1 MPADGV
7 LDLRQFTMHEMRL
20 EPTESSANDPAL
32 IVTGYAVHEDNVH
45 YTANGED
52 YAASNLVSGTVWRW
66 RPAAARARD
75 DDGASQLEKLV
86 DLADFI
92 TPATTGLSNVGNG
105 NQAVRVDCPGGP
117 SWDGVDYMHQSS
129 CGPGVGGDLVSS
141 LRNLNAVVSLKADGS
156 GVNWILSSDPALNT
170 TYRSF
175 KFEHDNE
182 RFYYPHHVSQL
193 PTGHILLM
201 DDGLGR
207 PGCMAGSESECYNR
221 AIECARAR
229 ARARPPSRG
238 RVGDV

>member
-182 RFYYPHHVSQL
+182 RFYYPHHVSQ
-193 PTGHILLM
+193 
-201 DDGLGR
+201 
-207 PGCMAGSESECYNR
+207 
-221 AIECARAR
+221 AR
-229 ARARPPSRG
+229 
-238 RVGDV
+238 